1 MHASSARP
9 LPRWLIFAA
18 SAGIVLHLAA
28 LAILV
33 TAAPSGPWP
42 SPFGGSDMI
51 LAPQFAGSAYAYA
64 SKGYLQ
70 PLHLTHNYHFATD
83 RTEVPAISFEVI
95 LKDSA
100 GKVIDTVQLPDKK
113 ANSWLRH
120 RQRMLAQSIGDDQP
134 VMPARGVAI
143 DAPGQKSKT
152 VTIWDNA
159 EGEVLKLKSIRP
171 HEVPKDRPVSR
182 PTEWSQL
189 LAKSYMRYLC
199 RKHGAA
205 SATLVRHSREP
216 INPGIMFLDT
226 PPQETW
232 EEMKANFGEYRAE
245 N

>member
-1 MHASSARP
+1 MHDSQPRP
-9 LPRWLIFAA
+9 LPGWLIFAA

-42 SPFGGSDMI
+42 SPFGGIDTM
-51 LAPQFAGSAYAYA
+51 LAPQFAGTSYAYINKYFWA
-64 SKGYLQ
+64 T
-70 PLHLTHNYHFATD
+70 HLNHNYHFTTD
-83 RTEVPAISFEVI
+83 RTEVPAIYFEVT
-95 LKDSA
+95 LKDNA
-100 GKVIDTVQLPDKK
+100 GKVIDTVKLPDKK
-113 ANSWLRH
+113 TNPWLRH

-134 VMPARGVAI
+134 VMPPRGVQI
-143 DAPGQKSKT
+143 DAPGQKTKM
-152 VTIWDNA
+152 VTIWDNS
-159 EGEVLKLKSIRP
+159 EGENLKLKSIRP

-205 SATLVRHSREP
+205 SATLIRHSREP
-216 INPGIMFLDT
+216 ITPVVMFMDSIPL
-226 PPQETW
+226 ETW